1 MWPATLLAVR
11 PYDLLV
17 LFLFFS
23 FLSFVSFSFSK
34 QVSQDE
40 LVTHSLKIN
49 ANFSKGHE
57 HPRGRIG
64 SAW

>member
-1 MWPATLLAVR
+1 MAR
-11 PYDLLV
+11 DLISGAPLRSSGS
-17 LFLFFS
+17 FLFFS